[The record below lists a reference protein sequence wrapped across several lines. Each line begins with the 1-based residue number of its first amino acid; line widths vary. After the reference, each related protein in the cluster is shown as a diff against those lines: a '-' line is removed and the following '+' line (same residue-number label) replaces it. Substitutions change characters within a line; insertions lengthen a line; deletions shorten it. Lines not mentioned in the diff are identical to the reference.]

1 METVATP
8 KSRGRRI
15 GLLANNDGGTRVASD
30 FSFQVNGG
38 TLSRFRADNAA
49 RALLPPLPHPGGE
62 PRRPT
67 HTRLYP
73 MTEVA

>member
-38 TLSRFRADNAA
+38 TGSRFRADKAAA
-49 RALLPPLPHPGGE
+49 RVPAPLPHPAGE

-67 HTRLYP
+67 RTRSIR
-73 MTEVA
+73 

>member
-15 GLLANNDGGTRVASD
+15 GLLANNDGGARVASD
-30 FSFQVNGG
+30 FSFHVNGG

-49 RALLPPLPHPGGE
+49 RALLPRFRIQAADAYP
-62 PRRPT
+62 
-67 HTRLYP
+67 LYP
-73 MTEVA
+73 ITEVA

>member
-1 METVATP
+1 
-8 KSRGRRI
+8 
-15 GLLANNDGGTRVASD
+15 
-30 FSFQVNGG
+30 VNGG

-73 MTEVA
+73 MTEAA

>member
-38 TLSRFRADNAA
+38 TGSRFRADKAAA
-49 RALLPPLPHPGGE
+49 RVPA
-62 PRRPT
+62 PT
-67 HTRLYP
+67 SASSRGTQAADAYPLYP

>member
-8 KSRGRRI
+8 RSRGRRI

-30 FSFQVNGG
+30 FSLQVNGG
-38 TLSRFRADNAA
+38 TLSRFRADNGA

-62 PRRPT
+62 PRRPM